1 MIADAIYHNDKAP
14 TIYLRW
20 RNEDGK
26 LVEQQV
32 DDFKPHMYI
41 PASTSNF
48 AISQLKRAYPKA
60 KVCKDKTYEA
70 LDGGLLYRVETHN
83 PFDIYRMSQMFPK
96 TYEGDMSFIDQYLI
110 NECTAMPKWKPRKWW
125 YDIECN
131 TGDDNFTT
139 VIAVIDS
146 DLDKPVVFAW
156 ADERTNCPYLD
167 KLDNLTGGYSVLDR
181 TVRDTTFDI
190 HIFNSEES
198 LYHTFIAF
206 LNERN
211 PDMMIAHAGTFFDIP
226 HMIERLDKIYGYGGS
241 SKLSPLGVIRRP
253 KKGEH
258 YRHDDQPIAGR
269 WQFDTA
275 APAGSGTG
283 FERVWKDS
291 GGGQLPNLKL
301 NTIAEELGLGSK
313 LTEEI
318 EGMDVH
324 NGWYKYWEEFVDYCL
339 LDTVLLRGID
349 EARNVTDFFV
359 EMVRLCGVSIQ
370 SATNVTN
377 FARGLI
383 QRRTHL
389 IAPSRYKGEKVD
401 LKGAEFIITDDGL
414 YEGVAVIDYKGL
426 YPSLI
431 TGFNLCYT
439 TKRDG
444 PGEGIIQ
451 LENGSYWDQSAKGIL
466 PQVVDYLFDFR
477 ATCKENMRNAKTKEE
492 RAAWDTTQSA
502 VKRVMASL
510 YGMTA
515 HLGYG
520 WADVD
525 IATTILSEGRR
536 CIRLLDSTATRLGYN
551 VLYGFTD
558 SAFIQVPFDE
568 AETLAKRVTDSIQTA
583 TGNKQLFAELEAYHD
598 YWLLAGKN
606 KYAGIVNYPPE
617 DEGKMKTANFLKGSN
632 TAPITKKAE
641 RVALTMI
648 CQGKNEAEVRDEL
661 LKLSLPVR
669 KGDVVLKE
677 VTQQTRIGSAPV
689 AKMVNGTMRF
699 GTIASRAANY
709 YNSVMV
715 DDDPFEAGDS
725 VKWVYVNS
733 VPAGMPSTDVVA
745 YRDEKE
751 MEGFNLDATK
761 ILQKAIVNKL
771 KNVYEILG
779 WDLGAATGEPRPAV
793 YW

>member
-1 MIADAIYHNDKAP
+1 MIADAIHHSDKPP

-20 RNEDGK
+20 REKDGK
-26 LVEQQV
+26 LVEQKV
-32 DDFKPHMYI
+32 DDYRPHMYI
-41 PASTSNF
+41 PTSTSNF
-48 AISQLKRAYPKA
+48 SLSQLKKAYPQS
-60 KVCKDKTYEA
+60 KVRKEKTYEA
-70 LDGGLLYRVETHN
+70 LDGTLLWRVETN
-83 PFDIYRMSQMFPK
+83 NAYDIYRMSQMFAK
-96 TYEGDMSFIDQYLI
+96 TYEGDMQFIDQYLI
-110 NECTAMPKWKPRKWW
+110 EECTMMPKWKPRKWW

-146 DLDKPVVFAW
+146 DLDEPVVFAW
-156 ADERTNCPYLD
+156 ADERTNCPYGIPFHGPRSVRGVTY
-167 KLDNLTGGYSVLDR
+167 NLR
-181 TVRDTTFDI
+181 
-190 HIFNSEES
+190 IFKSEKEM
-198 LYHTFIAF
+198 YDAFIAF
-206 LNERN
+206 LHERD

-226 HMIERLDKIYGYGGS
+226 HMIERLDHIYGHGGA
-241 SKLSPLGVIRRP
+241 SKLSPVNVIRHP
-253 KKGEH
+253 KKGER

-324 NGWYKYWEEFVDYCL
+324 NGWYEYWSEFVDYCL

-349 EARNVTDFFV
+349 EARNVTDFFI
-359 EMVRLCGVSIQ
+359 EMVRLTGVCIQ

-389 IAPSRYKGEKVD
+389 IAPSRYKAEKVD
-401 LKGAEFIITDDGL
+401 LKGAEFIITDNGL

-431 TGFNLCYT
+431 TGHNLSYE

-444 PGEGIIQ
+444 PGEGIVQ
-451 LENGSYWDQSAKGIL
+451 LENGSYWDQTKKGLL
-466 PQVVDYLFDFR
+466 PQVVDYLFEYR
-477 ATCKENMRNAKTKEE
+477 AECKQKMRDAKTKEE
-492 RAAWDTTQSA
+492 RAAWNTTQSA

-515 HLGYG
+515 HLGFG

-525 IATTILSEGRR
+525 IAQTILSEGRR

-558 SAFIQVPFDE
+558 SAFIQVPFED

-583 TGNKQLFAELEAYHD
+583 TGNKELFAELEAYHD

-632 TAPITKKAE
+632 TAPMTKKAE
-641 RVALTMI
+641 RIALTMI

-661 LKLSLPVR
+661 LKLALPVR
-669 KGDVVLKE
+669 SGDVILKE
-677 VTQQTRIGSAPV
+677 VTQQTRIGSAPI
-689 AKMVNGTMRF
+689 AKMINGKMRF

-709 YNSVMV
+709 YNSVMA
-715 DDDPFEAGDS
+715 DGDPYVAGDS
-725 VKWVYVNS
+725 VQWTYVKS
-733 VPAGMPSTDVVA
+733 VPQGMPMTDVVA
-745 YRDEKE
+745 YREAKE
-751 MEGFNLDATK
+751 MTGFTLDAPK
-761 ILQKAIVNKL
+761 ILQKAIVKKL
-771 KNVYEILG
+771 ETVYEILG